1 MLNTRVSFTQLIA
14 IERRKLFGRALLWVE
29 LGILALLVTL
39 AHVALVI
46 TLQKGNPGQLP
57 PEAVAEFRRML
68 QWPQALDNA
77 LSFANGGE
85 LGGMLVAIL
94 VGAFVAQEYTWHT
107 VHSWLGRGISRPLY
121 LLAKFMVI
129 SMALLLI
136 VLTTLVAGGA
146 VTAVFTYV
154 DTGTLPLNAV
164 NGPRLLLNVL
174 RVTFTLL
181 PYAALTLL
189 LAVVSRS
196 TMVAI
201 GVALGYSLLVENLL
215 VEMLVLLS
223 PTAARVARFF
233 PTMLAKSI
241 VRLVSRAGE
250 VNVGLNMPTETLLL
264 SPNTAAFILAGY
276 TLLFLTAAI
285 WWFRQ
290 QDVTV

>member
-14 IERRKLFGRALLWVE
+14 IEQRKLFGRALLWVE
-29 LGILALLVTL
+29 LGTLALLVTL

-107 VHSWLGRGISRPLY
+107 VHSWLSRGISRSHY

-136 VLTTLVAGGA
+136 VLTTLAAGGA

-154 DTGTLPLNAV
+154 DTGTLPLSAV

-264 SPNTAAFILAGY
+264 PSNTAAFILAGY